1 MQSLI
6 DQLAT
11 LVLQVAGI
19 LGAVVLLTRL
29 TLRRKP
35 GRAEL
40 RIASGVVIAVLAV
53 VVTAG
58 EIPSGA
64 SVLNQARRA
73 SVSARAGVDF
83 CFRQGWPGNP
93 GGAGAERLPF
103 VHWLLARMGPH
114 AVYTI
119 DYTSPPDPNCLFLGL
134 LPALPARPGEH
145 ADWTIAFGAVPPE
158 MQLRI
163 AAHDPSVR
171 VFAPS
176 YALER
181 DNVQ

>member
-1 MQSLI
+1 
-6 DQLAT
+6 
-11 LVLQVAGI
+11 VLTVG
-19 LGAVVLLTRL
+19 
-29 TLRRKP
+29 RKP
-35 GRAEL
+35 TSAQL
-40 RIASGVVIAVLAV
+40 RLASGAVIAVLALV
-53 VVTAG
+53 VVAG

-73 SVSARAGVDF
+73 AVSERAGVDY

-93 GGAGAERLPF
+93 GGAGAARLPF

-114 AVYTI
+114 AVYAI

-134 LPALPARPGEH
+134 LPALPARTGEH
-145 ADWTIAFGAVPPE
+145 ADWTIAFGAIPPE
-158 MQLRI
+158 MQRRI

-171 VFAPS
+171 VFAPG

-181 DNVQ
+181 DGVG